1 VTYFEFAYDLIA
13 MVEPEVKNR
22 GLNMN
27 SMLAKFAIKALLYG
41 VDVNGLDINAAIP
54 KREAALC
61 LWISA
66 QLLEES
72 GTSTTAKSAQ
82 KYVTDIKGC
91 SSAERK
97 AVAYLYE
104 QGILAGYNVSG
115 QKFYPDAG
123 LKTKDGDTWLS
134 KVKQLWN

>member
-1 VTYFEFAYDLIA
+1 MTYFEFAYDLIA

-104 QGILAGYNVSG
+104 HREEANHHALTLSLRSILFGCRQEG
-115 QKFYPDAG
+115 F
-123 LKTKDGDTWLS
+123 
-134 KVKQLWN
+134 